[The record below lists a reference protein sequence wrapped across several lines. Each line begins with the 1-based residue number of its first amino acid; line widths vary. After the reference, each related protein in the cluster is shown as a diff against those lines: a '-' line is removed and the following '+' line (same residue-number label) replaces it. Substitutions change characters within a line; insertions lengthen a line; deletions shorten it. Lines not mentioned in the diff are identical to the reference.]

1 MKTSI
6 KLDLITE
13 SLGFVRAELTL
24 SIGIL
29 VLIILGLIT
38 KRSTVAHIFSIGL
51 SVISLALLFLTP
63 IQSTVNL
70 FGGMLTQDATNYTLR
85 IIIASSGLLTLLMV
99 KPNTIAKH
107 LFEFYTLMLTIILGG
122 QMLVMS
128 NHMVMLILS
137 LELMSIPAYVL
148 AGFAFTK
155 ESAEASMKYF
165 IYGSVATAF
174 TIFGLT
180 WLYGFGKEL
189 ELSSPAFID
198 QLGYNN
204 NMVLLVACLFVAAGL
219 LFKMAATPFHLW
231 APDVYQATPYPV
243 LALFSTIPKIA
254 AGAVLFKM
262 ISWFSLGGQSRY
274 DWQAIACGLALLT
287 LAVGN
292 FSALWQKNAKRLM
305 AYSSIG
311 QAGFLLTAIT
321 IQTPNGSKF
330 FAFYASALV
339 FGTVLVFLMLD
350 YFQRQDNANE
360 VGDFSGLGRQKPFA
374 AILLTIG
381 LISLTGLPITAG
393 FTAKLFVF
401 SGLLDAWSETGKTM
415 LIVLFSFGWLNTVVA
430 LYYYL
435 RIPYFLFMKE
445 SNKTHQTA
453 HSGFFEIVFGSI
465 LAMILIGL
473 FLNPN
478 LL

>member
-1 MKTSI
+1 METSI

-13 SLGFVRAELTL
+13 SLGFVRAELAL

-29 VLIILGLIT
+29 VLIILGIIT
-38 KRSTVAHIFSIGL
+38 KRNTFAHIFSIGL
-51 SVISLALLFLTP
+51 SLLSLSLLFLTP
-63 IQSTVNL
+63 TQTTVNL
-70 FGGMLTQDATNYTLR
+70 FGGMLTQDTTNYTLR
-85 IIIASSGLLTLLMV
+85 IIIASSGLLTMLMV

-107 LFEFYTLMLTIILGG
+107 PFEFYTLMLTIILGG

-137 LELMSIPAYVL
+137 LELMSIPAYIL
-148 AGFAFTK
+148 SGFAFTK

-174 TIFGLT
+174 MIFGLT
-180 WLYGFGKEL
+180 WLYGFGKGL

-204 NMVLLVACLFVAAGL
+204 NIVLMVASLFVVIGL
-219 LFKMAATPFHLW
+219 LFKMAATPFHFW

-243 LALFSTIPKIA
+243 LALFSTVPKIA

-262 ISWFSLGGQSRY
+262 IGWFSLGGQSKY
-274 DWQAIACGLALLT
+274 DWQVIACGLAFLT

-311 QAGFLLTAIT
+311 QAGFLLTAVT
-321 IQTPNGSKF
+321 IQTPTGSKF

-350 YFQRQDNANE
+350 YFERHHNTNQ
-360 VGDFSGLGRQKPFA
+360 VGDFAGLGRQKPFA

-401 SGLLDAWSETGKTM
+401 SGLLEVWSETGKTV
-415 LIVLFSFGWLNTVVA
+415 LIALFTFGLLNTVVA

-435 RIPYFLFMKE
+435 QIPYFLFLKE
-445 SNKTHQTA
+445 SGEQKTLTK
-453 HSGFFEIVFGSI
+453 SRLYDLIFGALLALI
-465 LAMILIGL
+465 LVVL
-473 FLNPN
+473 FLKPEW
-478 LL
+478 L

>member
-1 MKTSI
+1 METSI

-13 SLGFVRAELTL
+13 SLGFVSAELAL

-29 VLIILGLIT
+29 ILIILGLIT
-38 KRSTVAHIFSIGL
+38 KRSTVAHVFSIAL
-51 SVISLALLFLTP
+51 SALTVLLLFLSP
-63 IQSTVNL
+63 IQTTVNL
-70 FGGMLTQDATNYTLR
+70 FGGMLIQDSTNYTLR
-85 IIIASSGLLTLLMV
+85 IIIAFAGLLTLLMV
-99 KPNTIAKH
+99 KPNSIPKH
-107 LFEFYTLMLTIILGG
+107 PFEFYTLMLTIILGG

-137 LELMSIPAYVL
+137 LELLSIPAYVL

-174 TIFGLT
+174 MIFGLT
-180 WLYGFGKEL
+180 WLYGFGKGL
-189 ELSSPAFID
+189 DLSSPAFID

-204 NMVLLVACLFVAAGL
+204 NIVLMVACLFVTVGL
-219 LFKMAATPFHLW
+219 LFKMAATPFHFW

-243 LALFSTIPKIA
+243 LTLFSTVPKIA

-262 ISWFSLGGQSRY
+262 IGWFSLGGQSKY
-274 DWQAIACGLALLT
+274 DWQAIASAFALLT
-287 LAVGN
+287 LAAGN

-305 AYSSIG
+305 AYSSIA
-311 QAGFLLTAIT
+311 QAGFLLTAVA

-350 YFQRQDNANE
+350 HFQRQDQANE
-360 VGDFSGLGRQKPFA
+360 VSDFAGLGRKKPFP

-401 SGLLDAWSETGKTM
+401 SGLLESWSESGKTV
-415 LIVLFSFGWLNTVVA
+415 LIVLFSFGLLNTVVA

-435 RIPYFLFMKE
+435 QIPYFLFLKE
-445 SNKTHQTA
+445 PVGQSPATKMGLT
-453 HSGFFEIVFGSI
+453 EIVLGLLLAII
-465 LAMILIGL
+465 LVSL
-473 FLNPN
+473 FLWPGW
-478 LL
+478 L

>member
-1 MKTSI
+1 METSI
-6 KLDLITE
+6 KLDLIKE
-13 SLGFVRAELTL
+13 SLGFVSAELTL

-29 VLIILGLIT
+29 ILIILGLIT

-51 SVISLALLFLTP
+51 SILSLLLLFLTP
-63 IQSTVNL
+63 TQITVNL
-70 FGGMLTQDATNYTLR
+70 FDGMLTQDATNYTLR
-85 IIIASSGLLTLLMV
+85 IIIASSGLLALLMV
-99 KPNTIAKH
+99 KPHNIAKH
-107 LFEFYTLMLTIILGG
+107 PFEFYTLMLTIILGG

-174 TIFGLT
+174 MIFGLT
-180 WLYGFGKEL
+180 WLYGFGKGL

-204 NMVLLVACLFVAAGL
+204 NVVLLVACMFVTVGL
-219 LFKMAATPFHLW
+219 LFKMAATPLHFW

-243 LALFSTIPKIA
+243 LALLSTIPKIT
-254 AGAVLFKM
+254 AGAVLFKL
-262 ISWFSLGGQSRY
+262 IGWFSLGDQSKY

-311 QAGFLLTAIT
+311 QAGFLLTAVT
-321 IQTPNGSKF
+321 IQTPTGSKF
-330 FAFYASALV
+330 FAFYAAALV

-350 YFQRQDNANE
+350 YFQRQNNANE
-360 VGDFSGLGRQKPFA
+360 VGDFAGLGRQKPFA

-401 SGLLDAWSETGKTM
+401 SGLLDAWSETGKTI
-415 LIVLFSFGWLNTVVA
+415 LIGLFSFGLLNTVVA

-435 RIPYFLFMKE
+435 QIPYFLFLKE
-445 SNKTHQTA
+445 PNKTDQIA
-453 HSGFFEIVFGSI
+453 YSSLFEIVFGAI
-465 LAMILIGL
+465 LALILIGL
-473 FLNPN
+473 FLKPN

>member
-1 MKTSI
+1 METSI

-13 SLGFVRAELTL
+13 SLGFVSAELAL

-38 KRSTVAHIFSIGL
+38 KRSTVAHIFSIAL
-51 SVISLALLFLTP
+51 SALTLLLLFLSPVQT
-63 IQSTVNL
+63 TVNL
-70 FGGMLTQDATNYTLR
+70 FGGMLIQDATNYTLR

-99 KPNTIAKH
+99 KPSTIPKH
-107 LFEFYTLMLTIILGG
+107 PFEFYTLILTIILGG

-137 LELMSIPAYVL
+137 LELMSIPAYIL

-165 IYGSVATAF
+165 IYGSVATASM
-174 TIFGLT
+174 IFGLT
-180 WLYGFGKEL
+180 WLYGFGKGL
-189 ELSSPAFID
+189 ELSSATFID

-204 NMVLLVACLFVAAGL
+204 NIVLLMACLFVVAGL
-219 LFKMAATPFHLW
+219 LFKMAATPFHFW

-254 AGAVLFKM
+254 AGAVLYKM
-262 ISWFSLGGQSRY
+262 IGWFSLGSQSKY
-274 DWQAIACGLALLT
+274 DWQAIVCGFALLT

-292 FSALWQKNAKRLM
+292 FSALWQKNTKRLM

-311 QAGFLLTAIT
+311 QAGFLLTAVA
-321 IQTPNGSKF
+321 IQTPSGSKF
-330 FAFYASALV
+330 FAFYAAALV

-350 YFQRQDNANE
+350 YFQRQNNANA
-360 VGDFSGLGRQKPFA
+360 VGDFAGLGRQKPFA

-393 FTAKLFVF
+393 FTAKLFIF
-401 SGLLDAWSETGKTM
+401 SGLLDAWSETGKIN
-415 LIVLFSFGWLNTVVA
+415 LIGLFLFGLLNTVVA

-435 RIPYFLFMKE
+435 QIPYFLFLKE
-445 SNKTHQTA
+445 SKKTNQTA
-453 HSGFFEIVFGSI
+453 HSGFFEIVFGAI
-465 LAMILIGL
+465 LAVILIGL
-473 FLNPN
+473 FLQPN